1 MGVREAIATLH
12 EYDWLILA
20 IAAIIIFIIALM
32 FK

>member
-1 MGVREAIATLH
+1 MGVRGAIATLR

-20 IAAIIIFIIALM
+20 IAAIIIFLIALT